1 MVEKNPCMLSLSKHS
16 KPFFSNLL
24 GLQRFLLGG
33 QMAQKPSLSAFVILA
48 VFIGCAPLFAQS
60 QPYFQGKT
68 IMLIQGRE
76 PGGTGALRAQAA
88 IPFLRK
94 YLPGEPI
101 IVTQFMPGGGGRKA
115 SNYIY
120 HNAKPDGL
128 TFGNVGSGLI
138 ANAVLGSTGVEYDI
152 DKFVYLGAANSTAQY
167 VFGTWSKLGLDNLDK
182 LRARSGL
189 RIGAQTVGHDIY
201 INGRLFSWLLGLRDP
216 KFVTGYSGP
225 EVDLAMSRGEIDGRA
240 NIPDTILQ
248 RSPEFIEKKLVNYH
262 AIIQIPKEDRHP
274 HPLFNK
280 LPELETFAR
289 ADRERKI
296 MTMFRTFRLVGS
308 PYILPPG
315 TPAEI
320 ANQYREAMRKTFKD
334 PAFIKEFKKLTA
346 DDATPLLPEAQE
358 KAIRD
363 IPRDPEVIALF
374 NKLAGA
380 EPLPPR

>member
-1 MVEKNPCMLSLSKHS
+1 MTQKLSV
-16 KPFFSNLL
+16 
-24 GLQRFLLGG
+24 
-33 QMAQKPSLSAFVILA
+33 SAFAILA
-48 VFIGCAPLFAQS
+48 VLAWCAPLFAQS
-60 QPYFQGKT
+60 TPYFQGKT
-68 IMLIQGRE
+68 IILVQGRE

-128 TFGNVGSGLI
+128 TFANVGSGLI
-138 ANAVLGSTGVEYDI
+138 ANALLGSTGVEYDI
-152 DKFVYLGAANSTAQY
+152 DKLVYLGAANSTAQY
-167 VFGTWSKLGLDNLDK
+167 VFGTAARLGLDTLEK
-182 LRARSGL
+182 LRARPGL

-225 EVDLAMSRGEIDGRA
+225 EVDLAMSQGEVDGRA

-262 AIIQIPKEDRHP
+262 AIIQIPKGDRHP
-274 HPLFNK
+274 HPVFNK
-280 LPELETFAR
+280 LPELETFAKSE
-289 ADRERKI
+289 RERKI

-308 PYILPPG
+308 PYVLPPA
-315 TPAEI
+315 TPPEI
-320 ANQYREAMRKTFKD
+320 ANHYREAMRKTFKD
-334 PAFIKEFKKLTA
+334 PAFITQFKKLTA

-358 KAIRD
+358 KAIKD
-363 IPRDPEVIALF
+363 IPRDSEVIALF
-374 NKLAGA
+374 NKLAGS